1 MSATTKRKENNL
13 AVGAVDATALHK
25 INTGIQQ
32 VCIGL
37 AVMMTGLAGIWGV
50 ATLISAMAQNGGMA
64 GMIKGFLTAI
74 TGQ

>member
-1 MSATTKRKENNL
+1 MTATTKRKEGNL
-13 AVGAVDATALHK
+13 AIGAVNSTTIGRIH
-25 INTGIQQ
+25 TGIQQ

-50 ATLISAMAQNGGMA
+50 ATLLNAMALNGGLS
-64 GMIKGFLTAI
+64 GIIKGFMSAI